1 MYRIRHALA
10 IGLTLLA
17 LAATGASGQAPSAQT
32 KPLDPANMHTQCK
45 ACDDFYHFANG
56 GWTERNEIPAAYPAW
71 GSFNEL
77 SEKNNEVLHAVLER
91 ATKPDAAAS
100 ANERKLGAFYAS
112 CMDSTGIERAGA
124 APLQPVFRRMDGIT
138 GIAGLQA
145 EIARLQ
151 GQGIGALFGFSSE
164 QDPKHSTQVIAAAS
178 QGGLGLPDRDYYT
191 KSDDRSAKLRDEYV
205 AHMARMFEL
214 AGDPAP
220 RAAARAKAV
229 MAIETALAQASM
241 TRVQRRDPNA
251 VYHKLG
257 VASVDSLTPT
267 WSWTRYLTLVHAPSV
282 REIDV
287 EQPDFFRAVDSL
299 LKSVPLADWQSYLRW
314 RAVNS
319 MAPTLSSAFVN
330 ESFRFNGTT
339 LTGTTELQ
347 PRWKRCL
354 QATNGAL
361 GQALGE
367 AYVRAAFTPEA
378 KARAL
383 EMVKN
388 LSAAL
393 HDRLQALA
401 WMGPETKAR
410 ALAKLNAFQRKIG
423 YPDKW
428 RDYSALSVTPTD
440 YAGNVLRARSFEV
453 NRRLAKI
460 GRPVDRVE
468 WGMTPPTVNASYN
481 PSMNDITFPA
491 GILQPPFFDPD
502 ADDAVNYGGM
512 GAVIGHEMTHG
523 FDDQGRQYDANGN
536 LVDWWTPADKA
547 AFEQRAA
554 LVEHEF
560 DAYVPIDS
568 LHINGKLTLGENIA
582 DLGGLTIAYAAFERA
597 QRGKPTQPPIDGF
610 TPEQRFFLA
619 WAQIWR
625 GNTRPEY
632 MRLMVQ
638 TNEHAPGQWR
648 VIGPLSNM
656 PEFARAFHCQAADPM
671 VRPDSLRALI
681 W

>member
-1 MYRIRHALA
+1 MYRLKRSLGAAFALA
-10 IGLTLLA
+10 LLGS
-17 LAATGASGQAPSAQT
+17 AAAFGQAPSAQA

-56 GWTERNEIPAAYPAW
+56 GWTERNEIPPAYPAW

-77 SEKNNEVLHAVLER
+77 SEKNNDVLHTVLEH
-91 ATKPDAAAS
+91 AAKHDAAAS
-100 ANERKLGAFYAS
+100 ANDRKLGAFYAS
-112 CMDSTGIERAGA
+112 CMDSSRIEHAGA
-124 APLQPVFRRMDGIT
+124 APLQPVFRRIDAIT
-138 GIAGLQA
+138 DLAGLQR
-145 EIARLQ
+145 EIAHMQ
-151 GQGIGALFGFSSE
+151 GEGVGALFGFSSE
-164 QDPKHSTQVIAAAS
+164 QDPKHSTEVIARAS

-191 KSDDRSAKLRDEYV
+191 RTDERSAKLRGDY
-205 AHMARMFEL
+205 AAYMSRMFQL
-214 AGDPAP
+214 AGDAP
-220 RAAARAKAV
+220 ARAEARVKAV

-251 VYHKLG
+251 VYHKLTIAG
-257 VASVDSLTPT
+257 ADSLTPS
-267 WSWTRYLTLVHAPSV
+267 WSWTQYLTLVGAPPV
-282 REIDV
+282 HEIDV
-287 EQPDFFRAVDSL
+287 QQPDFFTAVNGM
-299 LKSVPLADWQSYLRW
+299 LKSVSLADWQSYLQW
-314 RAVNS
+314 RMLSS

-330 ESFRFNGTT
+330 ENFRFNGTT

-354 QATNGAL
+354 QATSGAM
-361 GQALGE
+361 GEALGE
-367 AYVRAAFTPEA
+367 AYVRTAFTPAA

-383 EMVKN
+383 DMVRN

-393 HDRLQALA
+393 QDRLQALT
-401 WMGPETKAR
+401 WMGPETRAR
-410 ALAKLNAFQRKIG
+410 ALAKLAAFQRKIG

-428 RDYSALSVTPTD
+428 RDYSALTVSADD
-440 YAGNVLRARSFEV
+440 YPGNVIRARAFDV
-453 NRRLAKI
+453 HRRLAKI
-460 GRPVDRVE
+460 GRPVDRGE

-491 GILQPPFFDPD
+491 GILQPPFFDPN

-523 FDDQGRQYDANGN
+523 FDDEGRQYDAHGN

-554 LVEHEF
+554 LVEHQF

-568 LHINGKLTLGENIA
+568 LHVNGKLTLGENIA
-582 DLGGLTIAYAAFERA
+582 DLGGLTIAYAAFQRA
-597 QRGKPTQPPIDGF
+597 QRGKPAQPPIDGF

-625 GNTRPEY
+625 GNVRPEA
-632 MRLMVQ
+632 MRLQVQ

-656 PEFARAFHCQAADPM
+656 PEFAAAFHCQAGDPM